1 MRMKANSLSPPFSAS
16 SPSGAF
22 AVREIF
28 FFLNNFHPGLSAPA
42 FCSLFKKKKKKKS
55 PRSLRTNKPMKT
67 NNVIQ
72 INSSFFLYIYV
83 FCCRLRAPVKS
94 CRERK

>member
-55 PRSLRTNKPMKT
+55 RQEVYAQTNP
-67 NNVIQ
+67 
-72 INSSFFLYIYV
+72 
-83 FCCRLRAPVKS
+83 
-94 CRERK
+94 